1 MMDDLSE
8 AFLMTA
14 KITQPWTQTRAHSH
28 QQALQMVKSTVLTSL
43 AVWDSY
49 ETCLSLWL
57 HADSTVCACTLMA
70 SFSAAGS
77 CSQGEALNTH

>member
-1 MMDDLSE
+1 MMDDFSE

-14 KITQPWTQTRAHSH
+14 KITH

-70 SFSAAGS
+70 SFSAACS